1 MAKIM
6 TTPMLALL
14 QFLFYKKRV
23 SRQILAAIAV
33 ICAGVLLATATEV
46 KLTFLGLII
55 AMAACFAT
63 AIYYIV
69 TEYLFSIFIFII

>member
-14 QFLFYKKRV
+14 QFAFYKKRF
-23 SRQILAAIAV
+23 SRPILAAIGV

-46 KLTFLGLII
+46 KLTFLGLMI

-69 TEYLFSIFIFII
+69 T

>member
-1 MAKIM
+1 M
-6 TTPMLALL
+6 TTPILALL
-14 QFLFYKKRV
+14 QFAFYKKRF
-23 SRQILAAIAV
+23 SRPILAAIGV

-46 KLTFLGLII
+46 KLTFLGLMI

-69 TEYLFSIFIFII
+69 TKFSLPCLFICII